1 MTESSAVKNG
11 TAVAQLDSYPAEPPS
26 DGSSGGWRE
35 LFSRRNAAAASILA
49 GGVALYAMNLYL
61 TAALM
66 PSIVGDIGGDRYYAW
81 VATGFLMAAVIASML
96 VSRLLDRLGAAR
108 AYVLGFLVFGA
119 GAVLNA
125 LSPSMAALIL
135 GRVVQGLGG
144 GLVAGLGYAVIRS
157 ALPERL
163 WTRAAGLVSAMWG
176 VGTLV
181 GPSLGGLFA
190 QLGAWR
196 GAYALLLAAA
206 LVLAALARRVLPGR
220 SAEGRRSGPVPL
232 PSLLLLTLAA
242 AAFSVS
248 ATVPSGWPTAVCI
261 LAGVVLLV
269 GFVAVERRGT
279 ATVLPKQTYRAG
291 SPLKWLYLTVAV
303 LCAGVV
309 AENFIPLFGQ
319 ELGGLGP
326 LVAGFLGA
334 AVSAGWTAAQLFSVG
349 IGSVRGRARAIR
361 TAPLV
366 LVGGL
371 LVYGLTQTGH
381 ASGPRVLL
389 WAVALFV
396 AGTGIGLA
404 FPHLSVAAMRSS
416 SDPAEGGK
424 AAAAIN
430 TTQLIAFSVTSA
442 LAGTLVNLGAD
453 RPVDAARYMTFGIA
467 AITACGVAT
476 ARLTARRLGPPLP
489 KAAAS
494 GSGEPGPGGP
504 DTGWSR
510 VEPGGPRSG

>member
-1 MTESSAVKNG
+1 MTESSAVKAPTALADQPSYAPESPPDG
-11 TAVAQLDSYPAEPPS
+11 T
-26 DGSSGGWRE
+26 GGGWGE
-35 LFSRRNAAAASILA
+35 LFSRRFAAAASILA
-49 GGVALYAMNLYL
+49 GGVALYAMNLYF

-66 PSIVGDIGGDRYYAW
+66 PSIVADIGGERYYAW

-96 VSRLLDRLGAAR
+96 VSRLLARLGAAR

-125 LSPSMAALIL
+125 ASPSMLALIL

-190 QLGAWR
+190 QFGAWR
-196 GAYALLLAAA
+196 WAYVLLLLAA
-206 LVLAALARRVLPGR
+206 LVLAVLARRVLPGP
-220 SAEGRRSGPVPL
+220 SGPGAGAGPVPL

-242 AAFSVS
+242 AAFSISSTVPVGW
-248 ATVPSGWPTAVCI
+248 ATVACI
-261 LAGVVLLV
+261 VGGLVLLA
-269 GFVAVERRGT
+269 GFVAVERRGA
-279 ATVLPKQTYRAG
+279 ATVLPHRTYLAG
-291 SPLKWLYLTVAV
+291 NGLKWLYLTVAV

-319 ELGGLGP
+319 GLGGLGP

-334 AVSAGWTAAQLFSVG
+334 ATSAGWTTAQLFSVG
-349 IGSVRGRARAIR
+349 IESARGRARAIR
-361 TAPLV
+361 TAPVV
-366 LVGGL
+366 LVAGL
-371 LVYGLTQTGH
+371 LVYALTQTAH
-381 ASGPRVLL
+381 ASGPRVVV
-389 WAVALFV
+389 WAVALFA

-416 SDPAEGGK
+416 TDPVEGGK

-442 LAGTLVNLGAD
+442 LAGTLVNLGGDSLLAS
-453 RPVDAARYMTFGIA
+453 ARYMTFGIA
-467 AITACGVAT
+467 AITVLGVGT
-476 ARLTARRLGPPLP
+476 AALTARRLG
-489 KAAAS
+489 
-494 GSGEPGPGGP
+494 
-504 DTGWSR
+504 R
-510 VEPGGPRSG
+510 

>member
-1 MTESSAVKNG
+1 MTESSAAQASTALADQPSYAPQPPPDG
-11 TAVAQLDSYPAEPPS
+11 T
-26 DGSSGGWRE
+26 GGGWGE
-35 LFSRRNAAAASILA
+35 LFSRRFAAAASILA
-49 GGVALYAMNLYL
+49 GGVALYAMNLYF

-66 PSIVGDIGGDRYYAW
+66 PSIVADIGGERYYAW

-96 VSRLLDRLGAAR
+96 VSRLLARLGAAR

-125 LSPSMAALIL
+125 ASPSMVALIL

-190 QLGAWR
+190 QFGAWR
-196 GAYALLLAAA
+196 GAYVLLLIAA
-206 LVLAALARRVLPGR
+206 LVLAVLARRVLPGPA
-220 SAEGRRSGPVPL
+220 SGPGTGAGPVPL

-242 AAFSVS
+242 AVFSVS
-248 ATVPSGWPTAVCI
+248 STVPVGWATVACLVGGA
-261 LAGVVLLV
+261 VLLA
-269 GFVAVERRGT
+269 GFVAVERRSS
-279 ATVLPKQTYRAG
+279 ATVLPHRTYRAG
-291 SPLKWLYLTVAV
+291 NGLKWLYLTVAV

-319 ELGGLGP
+319 GLGGLGP

-334 AVSAGWTAAQLFSVG
+334 ATSAGWTAAQLFSVG
-349 IGSVRGRARAIR
+349 IESARGRARAIR
-361 TAPLV
+361 TAPVV
-366 LVGGL
+366 LVAGL
-371 LVYGLTQTGH
+371 LVYALTQTGH
-381 ASGPRVLL
+381 ASGLRVVV
-389 WAVALFV
+389 WAVALFA

-416 SDPAEGGK
+416 TDPVEGGK

-442 LAGTLVNLGAD
+442 LAGTLVTLGGDDLLAS
-453 RPVDAARYMTFGIA
+453 ARYMTFGIA
-467 AITACGVAT
+467 AITVTGVAT
-476 ARLTARRLGPPLP
+476 AALTARRLG
-489 KAAAS
+489 
-494 GSGEPGPGGP
+494 
-504 DTGWSR
+504 R
-510 VEPGGPRSG
+510 

>member
-1 MTESSAVKNG
+1 MTRSSAVK
-11 TAVAQLDSYPAEPPS
+11 TDTTVAQLDSYPAESPS
-26 DGSSGGWRE
+26 EGTSGGWRE
-35 LFSRRNAAAASILA
+35 LFSRRYAAPASILA
-49 GGVALYAMNLYL
+49 GGVALYAMNLYF

-66 PSIVGDIGGDRYYAW
+66 PSIVADIGGGRYYAW

-125 LSPSMAALIL
+125 LSPSMPALIL

-196 GAYALLLAAA
+196 GAYVLLLVAA
-206 LVLAALARRVLPGR
+206 LVLAVLARRVLPGR
-220 SAEGRRSGPVPL
+220 SERSGEGAGSGPVPL

-248 ATVPSGWPTAVCI
+248 STVPSGGPTAVCI
-261 LAGVVLLV
+261 LAGLALLV
-269 GFVAVERRGT
+269 GFVAVERRGGA
-279 ATVLPKQTYRAG
+279 ATVLPGQTYRAG
-291 SPLKWLYLTVAV
+291 NPLKWLYLTVAV

-334 AVSAGWTAAQLFSVG
+334 AVSAGWTTAQLFSVG
-349 IGSVRGRARAIR
+349 IESVHGRARAIR

-366 LVGGL
+366 LVAGL
-371 LVYGLTQTGH
+371 LAYGLLQTGH
-381 ASGPRVLL
+381 ASGLRVVL

-453 RPVDAARYMTFGIA
+453 SPVDSARYMTFGIA
-467 AITACGVAT
+467 AITVFGVAT
-476 ARLTARRLGPPLP
+476 AALTARR
-489 KAAAS
+489 
-494 GSGEPGPGGP
+494 PG
-504 DTGWSR
+504 R
-510 VEPGGPRSG
+510 

>member
-1 MTESSAVKNG
+1 MTESPAVQNHT
-11 TAVAQLDSYPAEPPS
+11 TAAERDGCPSEPPS
-26 DGSSGGWRE
+26 AGASGGWRE
-35 LFSRRNAAAASILA
+35 LFSRRYAAAASILA
-49 GGVALYAMNLYL
+49 GGVALYAMNLYF

-66 PSIVGDIGGDRYYAW
+66 PSIVGDIGGGRYYAW

-108 AYVLGFLVFGA
+108 AYVLGFLVFGV
-119 GAVLNA
+119 GAVVNA

-196 GAYALLLAAA
+196 WAYVLLLAAA
-206 LVLAALARRVLPGR
+206 LVLAVLARRVLPGR
-220 SAEGRRSGPVPL
+220 SGAGHGSGPVPL

-248 ATVPSGWPTAVCI
+248 STVPGGRPTALCL
-261 LAGVVLLV
+261 LAGAALLA
-269 GFVAVERRGT
+269 GFAAVERRAA
-279 ATVLPKQTYRAG
+279 ATVLPQQTYRPG
-291 SPLKWLYLTVAV
+291 NPLKWLYLTVAV

-319 ELGGLGP
+319 RLGGLGP

-334 AVSAGWTAAQLFSVG
+334 AISAGWTTAQLFSVG
-349 IGSVRGRARAIR
+349 IESARGRALAVRA
-361 TAPLV
+361 APLV

-381 ASGPRVLL
+381 ASGPRVVL
-389 WAVALFV
+389 WAVALFA

-442 LAGTLVNLGAD
+442 LAGTLVNLGGD
-453 RPVDAARYMTFGIA
+453 SPVDAARYMTFGIA
-467 AITACGVAT
+467 AITVLGVAT
-476 ARLTARRLGPPLP
+476 AARTARSLG
-489 KAAAS
+489 
-494 GSGEPGPGGP
+494 
-504 DTGWSR
+504 R
-510 VEPGGPRSG
+510 

>member
-1 MTESSAVKNG
+1 MTESVAVKNDTTLSELG
-11 TAVAQLDSYPAEPPS
+11 SYPAESPS
-26 DGSSGGWRE
+26 AGSSGGWGE
-35 LFSRRNAAAASILA
+35 LFSRRYAAPASILA
-49 GGVALYAMNLYL
+49 GGVALYAMNLYF

-66 PSIVGDIGGDRYYAW
+66 PSVVADIGGERYYAW

-96 VSRLLDRLGAAR
+96 VSRLLDRFGAAR

-119 GAVLNA
+119 GAVVNA
-125 LSPSMAALIL
+125 VSPSMTVLIL

-144 GLVAGLGYAVIRS
+144 GLLSGLGYAVIRS

-163 WTRAAGLVSAMWG
+163 WTRGAGLVSAMWG

-196 GAYALLLAAA
+196 WGYVLLLAAA

-220 SAEGRRSGPVPL
+220 SGTGQGGGPVPL
-232 PSLLLLTLAA
+232 ASLLLLTLAA

-248 ATVPSGWPTAVCI
+248 STVPSGWPTAVCL
-261 LAGVVLLV
+261 LAGLALLT
-269 GFVAVERRGT
+269 GFTVAERRSA
-279 ATVLPKQTYRAG
+279 ATVLPQQTYRAG
-291 SPLKWLYLTVAV
+291 NPLKWLYLTVAV

-319 ELGGLGP
+319 QLGGLGP

-334 AVSAGWTAAQLFSVG
+334 ATSAGWTAAQLFSVG
-349 IGSVRGRARAIR
+349 IESVRGRALAIR

-366 LVGGL
+366 LVAGL
-371 LVYGLTQTGH
+371 LVYGLSQTDH
-381 ASGPRVLL
+381 ASGPRVVL
-389 WAVALFV
+389 WAVALFA

-404 FPHLSVAAMRSS
+404 FPHLSVTAMRSS

-424 AAAAIN
+424 AAAAVN
-430 TTQLIAFSVTSA
+430 TTQLIAISVTSA
-442 LAGTLVNLGAD
+442 LVGTLVNLGGD
-453 RPVDAARYMTFGIA
+453 PVDAARYMAFGIA
-467 AITACGVAT
+467 AIIVLGVVAAVRT
-476 ARLTARRLGPPLP
+476 ARSLG
-489 KAAAS
+489 
-494 GSGEPGPGGP
+494 
-504 DTGWSR
+504 R
-510 VEPGGPRSG
+510 

>member
-1 MTESSAVKNG
+1 MTESAAVENH
-11 TAVAQLDSYPAEPPS
+11 TTVAELDSYPPDSPS
-26 DGSSGGWRE
+26 AGASGGWRE
-35 LFSRRNAAAASILA
+35 LFSRQYAASASILA
-49 GGVALYAMNLYL
+49 GGVALYAMNLYF

-66 PSIVGDIGGDRYYAW
+66 PSIVAGIGGERYYAW

-119 GAVLNA
+119 GAVVNA

-144 GLVAGLGYAVIRS
+144 GLVAGLGYAVIRG

-181 GPSLGGLFA
+181 GPLLGGLFA

-196 GAYALLLAAA
+196 WAYVLLLVAA

-220 SAEGRRSGPVPL
+220 SGAGHGSGPVPL
-232 PSLLLLTLAA
+232 ASLLLLTLAA

-248 ATVPSGWPTAVCI
+248 STVPSGRPTAVCLLTG
-261 LAGVVLLV
+261 LALLA
-269 GFVAVERRGT
+269 GFVAAERRAS
-279 ATVLPKQTYRAG
+279 ATVLPQQTYRAG
-291 SPLKWLYLTVAV
+291 NPLKWLYLTVAV

-319 ELGGLGP
+319 QLGGLGP

-334 AVSAGWTAAQLFSVG
+334 AISAGWTTAQLFSVG
-349 IGSVRGRARAIR
+349 IESARGRALAIR

-371 LVYGLTQTGH
+371 LVYGLSQTGH
-381 ASGPRVLL
+381 ASGLRVAL
-389 WAVALFV
+389 WAVALFG

-416 SDPAEGGK
+416 NDPAEGGK

-453 RPVDAARYMTFGIA
+453 SPVDSARYMTFGIA
-467 AITACGVAT
+467 AITVLGVAT
-476 ARLTARRLGPPLP
+476 ATRTARSLG
-489 KAAAS
+489 K
-494 GSGEPGPGGP
+494 
-504 DTGWSR
+504 
-510 VEPGGPRSG
+510 